1 MRNWHEGSAL
11 HHYIIA
17 VTKQKN
23 QNRFCILDETYI
35 RVVLVYIHI
44 QPNVEC
50 GQI

>member
-1 MRNWHEGSAL
+1 MGSL
-11 HHYIIA
+11 FH
-17 VTKQKN
+17 VFDEEVKKKD